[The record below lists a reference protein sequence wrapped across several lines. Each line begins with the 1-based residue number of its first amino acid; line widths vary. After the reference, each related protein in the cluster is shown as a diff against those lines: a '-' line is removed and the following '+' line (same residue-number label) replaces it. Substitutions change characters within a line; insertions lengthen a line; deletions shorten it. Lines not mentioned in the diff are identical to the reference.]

1 MQPYQ
6 DITDPQLAKALAHPL
21 RTRLL
26 ASLEGRTAS
35 PSELADELAAP
46 LGVVSYHVRRLTSLG
61 FVKLVKRVPRR
72 GAVEHYYTAATRPT
86 TTEAAWG
93 ATPNIV
99 KQAAIKAA
107 LEQVGSYVNAA
118 ASAGGFDASSAHLT
132 RSPVV
137 VDEKGFGA
145 LGREL
150 DGLLTRIQK
159 IEAESKQR
167 LERADDGAER
177 QATVVLMLF
186 NSPGTR
192 RPRPRTASKR
202 PDARAGA
209 GPRPDVADTGADL
222 FHGPATRSR
231 PKRAISSP

>member
-1 MQPYQ
+1 LQPYQ

-72 GAVEHYYTAATRPT
+72 GAVEHYYTVATRPRI
-86 TTEAAWG
+86 TEAAWG

-99 KQAAIKAA
+99 KQAAVNAA
-107 LEQVGSYVNAA
+107 LQQVGSDVNAA

-132 RSPVV
+132 RSPVT

-145 LGREL
+145 LRREL
-150 DGLLTRIQK
+150 EGLLTRIQK
-159 IEAESKQR
+159 IEADSKQR
-167 LERADDGAER
+167 LERAEDGAER

-186 NSPGTR
+186 NSPE
-192 RPRPRTASKR
+192 
-202 PDARAGA
+202 D
-209 GPRPDVADTGADL
+209 
-222 FHGPATRSR
+222 PAATSANG
-231 PKRAISSP
+231 KRAPERKSRRRSAA